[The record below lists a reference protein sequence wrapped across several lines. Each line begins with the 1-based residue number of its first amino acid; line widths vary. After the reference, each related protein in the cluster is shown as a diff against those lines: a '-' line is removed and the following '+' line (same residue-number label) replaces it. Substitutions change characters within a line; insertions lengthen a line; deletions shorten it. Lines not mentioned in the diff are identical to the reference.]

1 MKMISHRETNVFEH
15 MVVMLEKYSNHLEK
29 VVEDRTKQLID
40 EKKKTDDLVHRML
53 PK

>member
-1 MKMISHRETNVFEH
+1 MFEH